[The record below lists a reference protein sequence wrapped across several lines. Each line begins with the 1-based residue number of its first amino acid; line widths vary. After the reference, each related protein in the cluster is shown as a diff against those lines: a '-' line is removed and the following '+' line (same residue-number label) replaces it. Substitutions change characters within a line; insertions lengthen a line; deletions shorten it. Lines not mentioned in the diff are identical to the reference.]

1 MTPTQRSL
9 EKLRAEGYICQ
20 VVESFNSFTKQ
31 RKDLFG
37 VIDILAIRENEILG
51 VQTTSASSVSARVKK
66 IADNELTPAIRKSG
80 MGLVV
85 HGWGKRVIGKF
96 KNGNTKYGY
105 VCREVDCS

>member
-1 MTPTQRSL
+1 MTPTERSL
-9 EKLRAEGYICQ
+9 EKLRADGYTCE
-20 VVESFNSFTKQ
+20 VVEKWNSHTRQ
-31 RKDLFG
+31 RKDLFN
-37 VIDILAIRENEILG
+37 VIDILAIREGEILG

-66 IADNELTPAIRKSG
+66 IVDNELTPAIRKSG

-105 VCREVDCS
+105 VCRVVDCS